1 MIQPQLTASATPP
14 AASPVAS
21 NLVRIGFTAI
31 LLAGLVACKSTVK
44 LDEGAPVESRDAA
57 SMAAADAANAAARAG
72 AAGRGGLDGRGL
84 DGRGPD
90 GRGPDGRGMDGRG
103 MDGRGMDGR
112 SGAGGSGGV
121 GGAGGMGGAGGLAGA
136 STGSRDPLADPNSP
150 LAKRSIYF
158 DYDSYAVRD
167 EYRATIDAHARF
179 LTSERSRRV
188 IVQGNTD
195 ERGSREYNLA
205 LGQKRAEAVRR
216 SLTAMGV
223 PDAQVEAVSLGEE
236 KPRTSAQDEASFAE
250 NRRADLVYP

>member
-1 MIQPQLTASATPP
+1 MIQSNLIASAERSTDRTTAP
-14 AASPVAS
+14 SIS
-21 NLVRIGFTAI
+21 RNLARIGFTA
-31 LLAGLVACKSTVK
+31 LLVTGLIACKSTVK
-44 LDEGAPVESRDAA
+44 LDDGAPVESRDAA

-72 AAGRGGLDGRGL
+72 AAGQAGLDGRGL
-84 DGRGPD
+84 DGR
-90 GRGPDGRGMDGRG
+90 
-103 MDGRGMDGR
+103 
-112 SGAGGSGGV
+112 SGAGGA
-121 GGAGGMGGAGGLAGA
+121 GGAGGTGGAAGMAGA
-136 STGSRDPLADPNSP
+136 AAGNRDLLADPNSP

-179 LTSERSRRV
+179 LTSERNRRV

>member
-1 MIQPQLTASATPP
+1 MIQSQLIASATPP
-14 AASPVAS
+14 AASSVAR
-21 NLVRIGFTAI
+21 NLARIGFTAI
-31 LLAGLVACKSTVK
+31 LMAGLVACKSTVK

-72 AAGRGGLDGRGL
+72 AAGRAGL
-84 DGRGPD
+84 
-90 GRGPDGRGMDGRG
+90 DGRGMDGRA
-103 MDGRGMDGR
+103 
-112 SGAGGSGGV
+112 GAGGSGGV
-121 GGAGGMGGAGGLAGA
+121 GGAGGAGGAA
-136 STGSRDPLADPNSP
+136 SASAGSRDPLADPNSP

-236 KPRTSAQDEASFAE
+236 KPRTAAQDEASFAE

>member
-1 MIQPQLTASATPP
+1 MIQPRLTASATPHAP
-14 AASPVAS
+14 FSAAR
-21 NLVRIGFTAI
+21 NLARIGFTAI
-31 LLAGLVACKSTVK
+31 LMAGLVACKSTVK

-57 SMAAADAANAAARAG
+57 SLAAADAANAAARAG
-72 AAGRGGLDGRGL
+72 AAGRAGL
-84 DGRGPD
+84 
-90 GRGPDGRGMDGRG
+90 DGRGMDGRA
-103 MDGRGMDGR
+103 
-112 SGAGGSGGV
+112 GAGGSGGV
-121 GGAGGMGGAGGLAGA
+121 GGSGGAGGAAA
-136 STGSRDPLADPNSP
+136 SASAGSRDPLADPNSP

>member
-1 MIQPQLTASATPP
+1 MIQSQLIASATPP
-14 AASPVAS
+14 AASSVAR
-21 NLVRIGFTAI
+21 NLARIGLTAI
-31 LLAGLVACKSTVK
+31 LMAGLVACKSTVK

-72 AAGRGGLDGRGL
+72 AAGRAGL
-84 DGRGPD
+84 
-90 GRGPDGRGMDGRG
+90 DGRGMDGRA
-103 MDGRGMDGR
+103 
-112 SGAGGSGGV
+112 GAGGSGGV
-121 GGAGGMGGAGGLAGA
+121 GGAGGAGGAA
-136 STGSRDPLADPNSP
+136 SASAGSRDPLADPNSP

>member
-1 MIQPQLTASATPP
+1 MIQSQLIASATPP
-14 AASPVAS
+14 AASSVAR
-21 NLVRIGFTAI
+21 NLARIGFTAI
-31 LLAGLVACKSTVK
+31 LMAGLVACKSTVK

-72 AAGRGGLDGRGL
+72 AAGRAGL
-84 DGRGPD
+84 
-90 GRGPDGRGMDGRG
+90 DGRGMDGRA
-103 MDGRGMDGR
+103 
-112 SGAGGSGGV
+112 GAGGSGGV
-121 GGAGGMGGAGGLAGA
+121 GGAGGAGGAA
-136 STGSRDPLADPNSP
+136 SASAGSRDPLADPNSR

>member
-1 MIQPQLTASATPP
+1 MIQSQLIASATPP
-14 AASPVAS
+14 AASSVAR
-21 NLVRIGFTAI
+21 NLARIGFTAI
-31 LLAGLVACKSTVK
+31 LMAGLVACKSTVK

-72 AAGRGGLDGRGL
+72 AAGKAGL
-84 DGRGPD
+84 
-90 GRGPDGRGMDGRG
+90 DGRGMDGRA
-103 MDGRGMDGR
+103 
-112 SGAGGSGGV
+112 GAGGSGGV
-121 GGAGGMGGAGGLAGA
+121 GGAGGAGGAA
-136 STGSRDPLADPNSP
+136 SASAGSRDPLADPNSP

>member
-1 MIQPQLTASATPP
+1 MIQPRLTASATPHAP
-14 AASPVAS
+14 SLAAR
-21 NLVRIGFTAI
+21 NLARIGFTAI
-31 LLAGLVACKSTVK
+31 LMAGLVACKSTVK

-57 SMAAADAANAAARAG
+57 SLAAADAANAAARAG
-72 AAGRGGLDGRGL
+72 AAGRAGL
-84 DGRGPD
+84 
-90 GRGPDGRGMDGRG
+90 DGRGMDGRA
-103 MDGRGMDGR
+103 
-112 SGAGGSGGV
+112 GAGGSGGV
-121 GGAGGMGGAGGLAGA
+121 GGSGGAGGAAA
-136 STGSRDPLADPNSP
+136 SASAGSRDPLADPNSP

>member
-1 MIQPQLTASATPP
+1 MIQSKLTASAACVIDRPTAPSVARNLARLGL
-14 AASPVAS
+14 AAM
-21 NLVRIGFTAI
+21 LVT
-31 LLAGLVACKSTVK
+31 GLVACKSAVK

-57 SMAAADAANAAARAG
+57 STAAANAANAAARGG
-72 AAGRGGLDGRGL
+72 AAGQGGLDGRGL
-84 DGRGPD
+84 DGRAGT
-90 GRGPDGRGMDGRG
+90 GGAA
-103 MDGRGMDGR
+103 
-112 SGAGGSGGV
+112 GAGGA
-121 GGAGGMGGAGGLAGA
+121 AGMAGA
-136 STGSRDPLADPNSP
+136 AAGKRDPLSDPSSP

-216 SLTAMGV
+216 SLTALGV

-236 KPRTSAQDEASFAE
+236 KPRTTAQDEASFAE

>member
-72 AAGRGGLDGRGL
+72 AAGRGGLDGRG
-84 DGRGPD
+84 
-90 GRGPDGRGMDGRG
+90 
-103 MDGRGMDGR
+103 MDGR

-121 GGAGGMGGAGGLAGA
+121 GGAAGAAGTGGAGGSAGA
-136 STGSRDPLADPNSP
+136 AGTSAGSRDPLADPNSP

-188 IVQGNTD
+188 IVQGTTD

-223 PDAQVEAVSLGEE
+223 PESQVEAVSLGEE
-236 KPRTSAQDEASFAE
+236 KPRTAAQDEASFAE

>member
-1 MIQPQLTASATPP
+1 
-14 AASPVAS
+14 
-21 NLVRIGFTAI
+21 
-31 LLAGLVACKSTVK
+31 VK

-72 AAGRGGLDGRGL
+72 AAGRAGL
-84 DGRGPD
+84 
-90 GRGPDGRGMDGRG
+90 DGRGMDGRA
-103 MDGRGMDGR
+103 
-112 SGAGGSGGV
+112 GAGGSGGV
-121 GGAGGMGGAGGLAGA
+121 GGAGGAGGAA
-136 STGSRDPLADPNSP
+136 SASAGSRDPLADPNSP

>member
-1 MIQPQLTASATPP
+1 MIQSNLIASAERSTDRTTAPSISRNLARIGLTAL
-14 AASPVAS
+14 
-21 NLVRIGFTAI
+21 LVT
-31 LLAGLVACKSTVK
+31 GLVACKSTVK
-44 LDEGAPVESRDAA
+44 LDDGAPVESRDAA
-57 SMAAADAANAAARAG
+57 SMAAADAANAAAKAG
-72 AAGRGGLDGRGL
+72 AAGQRGL
-84 DGRGPD
+84 
-90 GRGPDGRGMDGRG
+90 DGRGMDGRG
-103 MDGRGMDGR
+103 
-112 SGAGGSGGV
+112 GAGGAGGV
-121 GGAGGMGGAGGLAGA
+121 GGAAGMAGA
-136 STGSRDPLADPNSP
+136 ATGNRDPLADPNSP

>member
-1 MIQPQLTASATPP
+1 MIQSQLIASATPP
-14 AASPVAS
+14 AASSVAR
-21 NLVRIGFTAI
+21 NLARIGFTAI
-31 LLAGLVACKSTVK
+31 LLTGLVACQSTVK
-44 LDEGAPVESRDAA
+44 LDEGAPVESRDSA
-57 SMAAADAANAAARAG
+57 STTADAANAAARAG

-84 DGRGPD
+84 DGRA
-90 GRGPDGRGMDGRG
+90 
-103 MDGRGMDGR
+103 
-112 SGAGGSGGV
+112 GAGGAVGSGGAGGV
-121 GGAGGMGGAGGLAGA
+121 GGAGGAGGA
-136 STGSRDPLADPNSP
+136 STASSRDPLADPNSP

-179 LTSERSRRV
+179 LTSDRSRRV

-236 KPRTSAQDEASFAE
+236 KPRTSAQNEASFAE

>member
-1 MIQPQLTASATPP
+1 MIQSQLIASATPP
-14 AASPVAS
+14 AASSVAR
-21 NLVRIGFTAI
+21 NLARIGFTAI
-31 LLAGLVACKSTVK
+31 LMAGLVACKSTVK

-72 AAGRGGLDGRGL
+72 AAGRAGL
-84 DGRGPD
+84 
-90 GRGPDGRGMDGRG
+90 DGRGMDGRA
-103 MDGRGMDGR
+103 
-112 SGAGGSGGV
+112 GAGGSGGV
-121 GGAGGMGGAGGLAGA
+121 GGAGGAGGAA
-136 STGSRDPLADPNSP
+136 SASAGSRDPLADPNSP

-188 IVQGNTD
+188 IIQGNTD

>member
-1 MIQPQLTASATPP
+1 MIQSQLIASATPL
-14 AASPVAS
+14 AASSVAR
-21 NLVRIGFTAI
+21 NLARIGFTAI
-31 LLAGLVACKSTVK
+31 LMAGLVACKSTVK
-44 LDEGAPVESRDAA
+44 LDEGAPVESRDAT

-72 AAGRGGLDGRGL
+72 AAGRAGL
-84 DGRGPD
+84 
-90 GRGPDGRGMDGRG
+90 DGRGMDGRA
-103 MDGRGMDGR
+103 
-112 SGAGGSGGV
+112 GAGGSGGV
-121 GGAGGMGGAGGLAGA
+121 GGAGGAGGAA
-136 STGSRDPLADPNSP
+136 SASAGSRDPLADPNSP

>member
-1 MIQPQLTASATPP
+1 MIQSQLIASATSP
-14 AASPVAS
+14 AASSVAR
-21 NLVRIGFTAI
+21 NLARIGFTAI
-31 LLAGLVACKSTVK
+31 LMAGLVACKSTVK

-72 AAGRGGLDGRGL
+72 AAGRAGL
-84 DGRGPD
+84 
-90 GRGPDGRGMDGRG
+90 DGRGMDGRA
-103 MDGRGMDGR
+103 
-112 SGAGGSGGV
+112 GAGGSGGV
-121 GGAGGMGGAGGLAGA
+121 GGAGGAGGAA
-136 STGSRDPLADPNSP
+136 SASAGSRDPLADPNSP

>member
-1 MIQPQLTASATPP
+1 MIQPRLTASATPHAP
-14 AASPVAS
+14 FSAAR
-21 NLVRIGFTAI
+21 NLARIGFTAI
-31 LLAGLVACKSTVK
+31 LMAGLVACKSTVK

-57 SMAAADAANAAARAG
+57 SLAAADAANAAARAS
-72 AAGRGGLDGRGL
+72 AAGRAGL
-84 DGRGPD
+84 
-90 GRGPDGRGMDGRG
+90 DGRGMDGRA
-103 MDGRGMDGR
+103 
-112 SGAGGSGGV
+112 GAGGSGGV
-121 GGAGGMGGAGGLAGA
+121 GGSGGAGGAAA
-136 STGSRDPLADPNSP
+136 SASAGSRDPLADPNSP

>member
-1 MIQPQLTASATPP
+1 MIQSQLIASATPP
-14 AASPVAS
+14 AASSVAR
-21 NLVRIGFTAI
+21 NLARIGFTAI
-31 LLAGLVACKSTVK
+31 LMAGLVACKSTVK

-72 AAGRGGLDGRGL
+72 AAGRAGL
-84 DGRGPD
+84 
-90 GRGPDGRGMDGRG
+90 DGRGMDGRA
-103 MDGRGMDGR
+103 
-112 SGAGGSGGV
+112 GAGGSGGV
-121 GGAGGMGGAGGLAGA
+121 GGAGGAGGAA
-136 STGSRDPLADPNSP
+136 SASAGSRDPLADPNSP

-236 KPRTSAQDEASFAE
+236 KPRTTAQDEASFAE

>member
-1 MIQPQLTASATPP
+1 
-14 AASPVAS
+14 
-21 NLVRIGFTAI
+21 
-31 LLAGLVACKSTVK
+31 VACKSTVK

-72 AAGRGGLDGRGL
+72 AAGRGGLDGRG
-84 DGRGPD
+84 
-90 GRGPDGRGMDGRG
+90 
-103 MDGRGMDGR
+103 MDGR

-121 GGAGGMGGAGGLAGA
+121 GGTGGAGGLAGA
-136 STGSRDPLADPNSP
+136 SAGSRDALADPNSP

-236 KPRTSAQDEASFAE
+236 KPRTAAQDEASFAE

>member
-1 MIQPQLTASATPP
+1 MIQPQLTASAAHP
-14 AASPVAS
+14 AASSVAR
-21 NLVRIGFTAI
+21 NLARIGFTAI
-31 LLAGLVACKSTVK
+31 LMAGLVACKSTVK
-44 LDEGAPVESRDAA
+44 LDEGAPVESRDEA

-72 AAGRGGLDGRGL
+72 AAGRGGLDGRG
-84 DGRGPD
+84 
-90 GRGPDGRGMDGRG
+90 
-103 MDGRGMDGR
+103 MDGR

-121 GGAGGMGGAGGLAGA
+121 GGPGGTGGAGGLAGA
-136 STGSRDPLADPNSP
+136 SAGSRDALADPNSP

-179 LTSERSRRV
+179 LTSERNRRV

-236 KPRTSAQDEASFAE
+236 KPRTAAQDEASFAE

>member
-1 MIQPQLTASATPP
+1 MIHPQLTASAAHP
-14 AASPVAS
+14 AASSVAR
-21 NLVRIGFTAI
+21 NLARIGFTAV
-31 LLAGLVACKSTVK
+31 LMAGLVACKSTVK

-72 AAGRGGLDGRGL
+72 AAGRGGLDGRG
-84 DGRGPD
+84 
-90 GRGPDGRGMDGRG
+90 
-103 MDGRGMDGR
+103 MDGR

-121 GGAGGMGGAGGLAGA
+121 GGTGGTGGTGGAGGLAGA
-136 STGSRDPLADPNSP
+136 SAGTRDALADPNSP

-179 LTSERSRRV
+179 LTSERNRRV

-236 KPRTSAQDEASFAE
+236 KPRTAAQDEASFAE

>member
-1 MIQPQLTASATPP
+1 MIQLQLTASAAHP
-14 AASPVAS
+14 AVSSVAR
-21 NLVRIGFTAI
+21 NLARIGFAAI
-31 LLAGLVACKSTVK
+31 LMAGLVACKSTVK

-72 AAGRGGLDGRGL
+72 AAGRGGLDGRG
-84 DGRGPD
+84 
-90 GRGPDGRGMDGRG
+90 

-121 GGAGGMGGAGGLAGA
+121 GGAGGTGGAGGSAGA
-136 STGSRDPLADPNSP
+136 SAGNRDPLADPNSP

-236 KPRTSAQDEASFAE
+236 KPRTAAQDEASFAE